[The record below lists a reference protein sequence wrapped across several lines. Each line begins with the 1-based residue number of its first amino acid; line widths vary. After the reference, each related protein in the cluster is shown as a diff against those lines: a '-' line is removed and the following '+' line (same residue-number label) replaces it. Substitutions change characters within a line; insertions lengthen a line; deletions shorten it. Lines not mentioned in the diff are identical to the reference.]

1 MSAFLLVQWKWQP
14 DINFKQKLAA
24 RKTKSTMQLGMEIS
38 TPKGISH
45 CQPSLVHELSSQGC
59 VNRICLIALSAL
71 HYIESSGVVGHIPGL
86 FGDSSLEDVARA
98 KSRRSYGGAGP
109 DHEIIINATTICLDI
124 INATTICS
132 EISEAART
140 GINEMQ
146 NIVSIFFK

>member
-1 MSAFLLVQWKWQP
+1 
-14 DINFKQKLAA
+14 
-24 RKTKSTMQLGMEIS
+24 MQLGMEIS

-59 VNRICLIALSAL
+59 VNKICLIALSAL

-86 FGDSSLEDVARA
+86 FGDSLSEDAEGA
-98 KSRRSYGGAGP
+98 KSRRSCGGAGP

-140 GINEMQ
+140 GINETQ